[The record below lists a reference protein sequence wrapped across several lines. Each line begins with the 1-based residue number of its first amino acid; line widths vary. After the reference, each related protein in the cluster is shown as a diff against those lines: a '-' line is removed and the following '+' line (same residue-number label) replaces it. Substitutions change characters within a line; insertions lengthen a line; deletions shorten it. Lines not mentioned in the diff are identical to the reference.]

1 MSVNREHK
9 DRLFKKI
16 FGRPEHRDWTLS
28 LYNAVN
34 GTAYDD
40 PSQIEFNTME
50 DTLYMGMKNDVSFV
64 LDMQLNLYGHQST
77 YNPNAP
83 VRCLLYLGRLW
94 SKYLLGEDKI
104 NIYGSKLIMLPAPK
118 FVVFYNGTE
127 NEPDEMIL
135 RLSSAFTEDRREKAD
150 IELKVRMLNINCG
163 RNKKMLDDCRP
174 LYEYSWLIAAIR
186 EYKAG
191 MEIEAAVDKALEEMP
206 DDFCIK
212 SFLVANREEVRMSI
226 LTEYDEERIMNC
238 FKEEGREEG
247 IKEGRKEGIKE
258 GRKEGIKE
266 GRKEGIKEGRKEG
279 IKEGRKE
286 GQILLVEVISRLNKG
301 ESREQILASGVDE
314 KTLELAEGVVFG
326 T

>member
-1 MSVNREHK
+1 
-9 DRLFKKI
+9 
-16 FGRPEHRDWTLS
+16 
-28 LYNAVN
+28 
-34 GTAYDD
+34 
-40 PSQIEFNTME
+40 
-50 DTLYMGMKNDVSFV
+50 
-64 LDMQLNLYGHQST
+64 
-77 YNPNAP
+77 
-83 VRCLLYLGRLW
+83 
-94 SKYLLGEDKI
+94 
-104 NIYGSKLIMLPAPK
+104 
-118 FVVFYNGTE
+118 
-127 NEPDEMIL
+127 MIL
-135 RLSSAFTEDRREKAD
+135 RLSSAFSEDRRKKAD

-247 IKEGRKEGIKE
+247 IKEGRKEG
-258 GRKEGIKE
+258 
-266 GRKEGIKEGRKEG
+266 
-279 IKEGRKE
+279 RKE

>member
-1 MSVNREHK
+1 
-9 DRLFKKI
+9 
-16 FGRPEHRDWTLS
+16 
-28 LYNAVN
+28 
-34 GTAYDD
+34 
-40 PSQIEFNTME
+40 
-50 DTLYMGMKNDVSFV
+50 
-64 LDMQLNLYGHQST
+64 
-77 YNPNAP
+77 
-83 VRCLLYLGRLW
+83 
-94 SKYLLGEDKI
+94 
-104 NIYGSKLIMLPAPK
+104 
-118 FVVFYNGTE
+118 
-127 NEPDEMIL
+127 
-135 RLSSAFTEDRREKAD
+135 
-150 IELKVRMLNINCG
+150 
-163 RNKKMLDDCRP
+163 
-174 LYEYSWLIAAIR
+174 
-186 EYKAG
+186 

-247 IKEGRKEGIKE
+247 IKEGRKEG
-258 GRKEGIKE
+258 RKEGI
-266 GRKEGIKEGRKEG
+266 KEG